1 MILLVGCYHAPTHIL
16 KVERSIQFD
25 STLSKNNFSQVK
37 PQAVDLLKTAK
48 RIAIKPPSHC
58 VDESARAD
66 QQGRGGRRDLVE
78 QCGVIMS
85 SIERELF
92 KLGFDVISW
101 QKLKAKG
108 IEASK
113 VVDLV
118 LEINELST
126 KSYDG
131 SDGIRVKA
139 EFATRTED
147 GVEPIQLLSDSPAVM
162 RCSSIVNSLKKT
174 NLVSLPTAT
183 INTKLVRPS
192 DGSVIWFFQ
201 HTIVISPPKDQLKT
215 KFVQRYKNSY
225 VDGGMTG
232 VGTLITGGAI
242 GSVGAILLAS
252 DGKNI
257 VDSDS
262 PETIVSFVLGLA
274 LTMTGVGLTAASL
287 PSMDL
292 NEQVS
297 SSDRVLCN
305 PRFRKLKKYKYR
317 KKAPSVVTNLTSESS
332 STIDKGN
339 KNETTRREVRQKAVD
354 IMIKTL
360 ADIKNGFHK

>member
-183 INTKLVRPS
+183 INTKLVRP
-192 DGSVIWFFQ
+192 
-201 HTIVISPPKDQLKT
+201 
-215 KFVQRYKNSY
+215 
-225 VDGGMTG
+225 
-232 VGTLITGGAI
+232 
-242 GSVGAILLAS
+242 
-252 DGKNI
+252 
-257 VDSDS
+257 
-262 PETIVSFVLGLA
+262 
-274 LTMTGVGLTAASL
+274 
-287 PSMDL
+287 
-292 NEQVS
+292 
-297 SSDRVLCN
+297 
-305 PRFRKLKKYKYR
+305 
-317 KKAPSVVTNLTSESS
+317 
-332 STIDKGN
+332 
-339 KNETTRREVRQKAVD
+339 
-354 IMIKTL
+354 
-360 ADIKNGFHK
+360 